1 MPPRALV
8 RSFVAMWWTLGIA
21 LLVLSIRTVAGAAL
35 PGARDPH
42 AIVIGGVEAVSA
54 LLFLVPGTLRIGA
67 AGLLVAIGAALL
79 LHATAHHF
87 RWDLLMYAAAVQF
100 VAVHGPVTRAQ
111 LGRRHA

>member
-21 LLVLSIRTVAGAAL
+21 LLVLSIRTVASAVA
-35 PGARDPH
+35 PGAHDPH
-42 AIVIGGVEAVSA
+42 AIVIGGLEAVSA
-54 LLFLVPGTLRIGA
+54 LLFLVPRTLRIGA
-67 AGLLVAIGAALL
+67 AGLLVAIGAAIL
-79 LHATAHHF
+79 LHFAGGHF

-111 LGRRHA
+111 LAH